1 MAHQVLRPTLD
12 EVRVLAQ
19 EGTYRRV
26 PVTREL
32 YADAFTTIECLRA
45 LRAASNHV
53 FLLESAEA
61 DQRWGR
67 YSILGFDPTMEVTC
81 LDGRLRVRTQVGTGH
96 SKTTEAE
103 IDHPGTYLR
112 EVLAAH
118 RAPRIEGLPPFC
130 GGLVG
135 YFAYDYLKYAEPVLR
150 RPQGSLG
157 HEDFLDMDLML
168 FEKLVVFD
176 AWRQKAV
183 LIANARLDGAP
194 VEQAYEEARA
204 ELDRME
210 ELLRHG
216 PHHAFEPLHVEG
228 PLTPRLTRDEF
239 CAMVD
244 AAKDHILDGDIF
256 QVVLSNPI
264 SAKATGSL
272 LDTYR
277 ILRTTNPSPYMF
289 YFTSDDME
297 FCGASPETLARLT
310 DGVLH
315 TFPLAGTRPRGATT
329 EEDEALERELLA
341 DTKELAEHNML
352 VDLGRN
358 DLGRIAEMGSVRV
371 DDYLK
376 VLRFSHVM
384 HLGSTVSAAPARSSA
399 SSRAPS
405 AASTAGPSATS
416 TSPATSTPASASASS
431 TRRRARSA
439 CTRAPASWPTAWARA
454 STRSA

>member
-194 VEQAYEEARA
+194 VEDAYTVYSNATA
-204 ELDRME
+204 TVTFAPAV
-210 ELLRHG
+210 G
-216 PHHAFEPLHVEG
+216 Y
-228 PLTPRLTRDEF
+228 RLVGNAT
-239 CAMVD
+239 VD
-244 AAKDHILDGDIF
+244 
-256 QVVLSNPI
+256 VVM
-264 SAKATGSL
+264 
-272 LDTYR
+272 DT
-277 ILRTTNPSPYMF
+277 
-289 YFTSDDME
+289 DK
-297 FCGASPETLARLT
+297 TLANADMPTAEAIPQVTL
-310 DGVLH
+310 
-315 TFPLAGTRPRGATT
+315 TFPELPENMQLVSVVANGCVRH
-329 EEDEALERELLA
+329 DE
-341 DTKELAEHNML
+341 
-352 VDLGRN
+352 
-358 DLGRIAEMGSVRV
+358 
-371 DDYLK
+371 
-376 VLRFSHVM
+376 
-384 HLGSTVSAAPARSSA
+384 
-399 SSRAPS
+399 
-405 AASTAGPSATS
+405 
-416 TSPATSTPASASASS
+416 
-431 TRRRARSA
+431 RRRGRGG
-439 CTRAPASWPTAWARA
+439 
-454 STRSA
+454 